1 MDIFL
6 ITLVVIAS
14 MIIIVTGYVAPHVI
28 LWYFAMK
35 RKTNVKSLSLLIEKY
50 DNVNVSDYFKFS
62 KFMGYFITA
71 VFLLLIYL
79 DSKNAPLTYNDML
92 LGSIAF
98 PILFIGFLSWA
109 LDYFVKDSLAKIDNS
124 LANQSIK
131 I

>member
-6 ITLVVIAS
+6 ITTVIIAS
-14 MIIIVTGYVAPHVI
+14 AIIVITGYVTPHFV
-28 LWYFAMK
+28 LWYFALK
-35 RKTNVKSLSLLIEKY
+35 RKTTVKSLSRLIKTY
-50 DNVNVSDYFKFS
+50 NNVSVSDYFKFS

-79 DSKNAPLTYNDML
+79 DSKNASLTYNDML

-98 PILFIGFLSWA
+98 PILFIVLLSWA
-109 LDYFVKDSLAKIDNS
+109 LSYCFKDGIDIADNK